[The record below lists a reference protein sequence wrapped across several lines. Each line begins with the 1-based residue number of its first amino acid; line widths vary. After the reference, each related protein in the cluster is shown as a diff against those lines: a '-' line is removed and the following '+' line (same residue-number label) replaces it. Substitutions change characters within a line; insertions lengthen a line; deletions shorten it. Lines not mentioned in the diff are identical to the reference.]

1 MHMVQKNNHIINVGN
16 VVYLHIVVS
25 SKINLSV
32 FKRFVLNWGLIDLTI
47 LRRHVFEIAAVTPI
61 TPLSIV

>member
-1 MHMVQKNNHIINVGN
+1 M
-16 VVYLHIVVS
+16 YLHIVVS

-32 FKRFVLNWGLIDLTI
+32 FKRFVINWGLIDLTF

-61 TPLSIV
+61 TPPSNV